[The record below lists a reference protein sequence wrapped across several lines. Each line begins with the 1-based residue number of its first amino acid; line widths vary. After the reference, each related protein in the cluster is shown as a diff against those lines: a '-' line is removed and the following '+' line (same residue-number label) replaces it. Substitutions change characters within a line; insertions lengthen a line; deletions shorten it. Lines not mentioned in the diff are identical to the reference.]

1 MSAAAPNRAMV
12 LAAGRGERMR
22 PITDTLPKPLVP
34 VAGRTLLDRALDH
47 LEAAGVAAVIVNSHY
62 LADQVE
68 AQVAARVA
76 PPVEISR
83 EDVLLDTGGGVAK
96 ALPRLGSLPFFV
108 VNSDAL
114 WTDGVT
120 PALGR
125 LAAAW
130 DDSAMDAL
138 LLLVPVA
145 AAIGYDGRGDYD
157 RGDNGRLRRRG
168 DAAAASLVFGGVQIL
183 HPRLFDGAEVE
194 PFSLRRLYDTAEDA
208 GRLHGLV
215 HDGAWYHVG
224 TPAALA
230 AVEDRLT
237 AAR

>member
-1 MSAAAPNRAMV
+1 MSAAAPTRAMV

-22 PITDTLPKPLVP
+22 PITDSLPKPLVP

-47 LEAAGVAAVIVNSHY
+47 LEAAGVEAVIVNSHH
-62 LADQVE
+62 LA
-68 AQVAARVA
+68 AQIDAHVAARAA
-76 PPVEISR
+76 PLVEISR
-83 EDVLLDTGGGVAK
+83 EEVLLDTGGGVAK
-96 ALPRLGSLPFFV
+96 ALPRLGPSPFFV

-114 WTDGVT
+114 WSDGAT
-120 PALGR
+120 PALRR

-130 DDSAMDAL
+130 DGAAMDAL

-145 AAIGYDGRGDYD
+145 AATGYDGRGDYHRD
-157 RGDNGRLRRRG
+157 EDGRLRRRG
-168 DAAAASLVFGGVQIL
+168 DGAAAHVFGGVQIL
-183 HPRLFDGAEVE
+183 HPRLFDGVAIE
-194 PFSLRRLYDTAEDA
+194 PFSLRRLYDAAEDA

-237 AAR
+237 AGR

>member
-1 MSAAAPNRAMV
+1 MTVPNRAMV

-47 LEAAGVAAVIVNSHY
+47 LDAAGVEAVVVNSHY
-62 LADQVE
+62 LAAQIE
-68 AQVAARVA
+68 AQVAARA
-76 PPVEISR
+76 TPPIEISR

-96 ALPRLGSLPFFV
+96 ALPRLGPAPFYV

-114 WTDGVT
+114 WSDGPT
-120 PALGR
+120 PALRR

-130 DDSAMDAL
+130 DEAAMDAL
-138 LLLVPVA
+138 MLLVPVA
-145 AAIGYDGRGDYD
+145 AATGYDGRGDYHRD
-157 RGDNGRLRRRG
+157 GDGRLHRRDDG
-168 DAAAASLVFGGVQIL
+168 AAAAYVFGGVQIL
-183 HPRLFDGAEVE
+183 HPRLFDGVAVE
-194 PFSLRRLYDTAEDA
+194 PFSLRRLYDAAEGR

-224 TPAALA
+224 TPAGLA
-230 AVEDRLT
+230 AVEARL
-237 AAR
+237 AAGR

>member
-1 MSAAAPNRAMV
+1 MTGPVRAMV

-47 LEAAGVAAVIVNSHY
+47 LDAAGIEVVVVNSHY
-62 LADQVE
+62 LAARIE
-68 AQVAARVA
+68 AQVAARTM
-76 PPVEISR
+76 PPIEISR

-96 ALPRLGSLPFFV
+96 ALPRLGPAPFYV

-114 WTDGVT
+114 WTDGPT
-120 PALGR
+120 PALRR

-130 DDSAMDAL
+130 DEAAMDAL
-138 LLLVPVA
+138 MLLVPVA
-145 AAIGYDGRGDYD
+145 AATGYDGHGDYHRD
-157 RGDNGRLRRRG
+157 GDGRLHRRDDG
-168 DAAAASLVFGGVQIL
+168 AAAAYVFGGVQIL
-183 HPRLFDGAEVE
+183 HPRLFDGVAVE
-194 PFSLRRLYDTAEDA
+194 PFSLRRLYDLAEDR

-224 TPAALA
+224 TPAGLA
-230 AVEDRLT
+230 AVEARL
-237 AAR
+237 AAGR